1 MESGFRRTA
10 MQDRLPSRVEL
21 SDDVVFETIQ
31 DEVVLLKLNGEQ
43 YYGLDEVGANA
54 WKFLLENGDI
64 AAAGQRLCEKYAGD
78 PATIRSDL
86 YALVAELIEAGVL
99 KAVDV

>member
-1 MESGFRRTA
+1 MLDKPPFR
-10 MQDRLPSRVEL
+10 VKL

-31 DEVVLLKLNGEQ
+31 DEVVLLKLTGAQ

-54 WKFLLENGDI
+54 WKFLLEDGNI
-64 AAAGQRLCEKYAGD
+64 AAVGERLCKKYAGD

-86 YALVAELIEAGVL
+86 QALVAELIEAGIL
-99 KAVDV
+99 KAADA

>member
-1 MESGFRRTA
+1 MIDKLPFR
-10 MQDRLPSRVEL
+10 VKL

-31 DEVVLLKLNGEQ
+31 DEVVLLKMNAAQ
-43 YYGLDEVGANA
+43 YYGLGEVGTRT

-64 AAAGQRLCEKYAGD
+64 AAVGDRLCDDYTGD

-86 YALVAELIEAGVL
+86 QAFVAELIEAGIL
-99 KAVDV
+99 SAVDV